1 MNATGGLRLIVVA
14 ATLLCGLTASGCGHM
29 ARQAVKDGLFSFVS
43 GSLNSGVISAQFADF
58 VTSFLTSTGGALF
71 R

>member
-1 MNATGGLRLIVVA
+1 MSATGGLRLIVVA
-14 ATLLCGLTASGCGHM
+14 ATLLCGLTASGCGQM
-29 ARQAVKDGLFSFVS
+29 ARQAVKNGLFSYVS

-58 VTSFLTSTGGALF
+58 ITSFLTNTGGVIF